1 MATSDNWSPFE
12 YLYKEFSLDIPFKTN
27 KSGADHSFK
36 TVKHNVM
43 KKEANSI
50 QRFDSLSDAHRA
62 FGLPNPQHPLIS
74 LMNGGKIN
82 VETSN
87 HPQSHVLS
95 FYKISYKPKLQG
107 KIRYGQSY
115 YDFDEG
121 GLLFASPGQIIGN
134 YGNNDPHVCS
144 EYTLLIH
151 PDFLLGY
158 PLMKNIKQ
166 YGFFSYSANETL
178 HLSEPEKATL
188 MSIFTF
194 MEEELNGRTDDFSH
208 DVIISQI
215 ELLLNYANR
224 FYKRQFI
231 TRKAVNNDLLERLE
245 EILEGYFNNELSLNQ
260 GIPSVQFLAEQL
272 NLSPNYLSDMLRSL
286 TGQNAQQHIHDKLI
300 EKAKEKLSTT
310 SLSVSEV
317 AYALGFEHSQSFSKL
332 FKTKT
337 DLSPLEY
344 RRSFN

>member
-1 MATSDNWSPFE
+1 
-12 YLYKEFSLDIPFKTN
+12 
-27 KSGADHSFK
+27 
-36 TVKHNVM
+36 M
-43 KKEANSI
+43 KKEANSPI
-50 QRFDSLSDAHRA
+50 KFESLSEAHEA
-62 FGLPNPQHPLIS
+62 FGLPKPLHPLIS
-74 LMNGGKIN
+74 LMKGTP
-82 VETSN
+82 VSVAASE
-87 HPQSHVLS
+87 HHVLS
-95 FYKISYKPKLQG
+95 FYKISYKPKITG
-107 KIRYGQSY
+107 KLKYGQSY
-115 YDFDEG
+115 YDFNEG
-121 GLLFASPGQIIGN
+121 GLLFASPGQVIGS
-134 YGNNDPHVCS
+134 NDHDMSVCS

-158 PLMKNIKQ
+158 TLAKNIKQ

-178 HLSEPEKATL
+178 HLSALEKDTV
-188 MSIFTF
+188 MSIFKF
-194 MEEELNGRTDDFSH
+194 MEDELNSRTDDFSQ
-208 DVIISQI
+208 DVIISQL

-231 TRKAVNNDLLERLE
+231 TRKAASNDLLLRLE
-245 EILEGYFNNELSLNQ
+245 EILSEYFRNEDTLSQ
-260 GIPSVQFLAEQL
+260 GLPSVQFIAERL
-272 NLSPNYLSDMLRSL
+272 NLSPGYLSDMLRSL

-300 EKAKEKLSTT
+300 EAAKEKLSTT